1 MKLTFKSQV
10 QLFLNPNPHKYINS
24 EKADFWLNGSNILR
38 FIWPQPFEATLG
50 QKNNRTIQK
59 RTGST
64 VVDFRWVIARVV
76 KCFHIFLTPVLQQLL

>member
-1 MKLTFKSQV
+1 MKKQIFGLS
-10 QLFLNPNPHKYINS
+10 L
-24 EKADFWLNGSNILR
+24 ILR

-76 KCFHIFLTPVLQQLL
+76 KCFHIFLTPVLQQLSYVVGLGSDREKISCSASKF